1 MNVDEILT
9 ELKKRAGADPELRA
23 ALLATASSDH
33 PLREFCEIARNLG
46 YSLYEMDLLNAGEE
60 YYANMRRSTNGGGE
74 NSPML
79 SGEDDYYELFLAEL
93 GKKWDT

>member
-1 MNVDEILT
+1 MSIDEILT
-9 ELKKRAGADPELRA
+9 GLKRQAEADPELRK
-23 ALLATASSDH
+23 ALLATAASDH
-33 PLREFCEIARNLG
+33 PLQEFCRKARELG
-46 YSLYEMDLLNAGEE
+46 YPLYEMDLLNAGEE

-93 GKKWDT
+93 